1 MSFQWRRRQFCA
13 SLSLFGV
20 RSFVMSS
27 GSGKRVVGG
36 RGGKDAVSSSP
47 PAARTRAQTRA
58 DRTELNLNVISP
70 LSTTVKATIA
80 SAGPRG
86 ISPRGVPVEERSST
100 TARNEQVVV
109 PLHWV
114 VLSLP
119 QLPDPLQFPL
129 HARMISRR
137 LPRWYCHARRV
148 SRTQGVARTDVRV
161 L

>member
-58 DRTELNLNVISP
+58 DRTKMNLNVISP
-70 LSTTVKATIA
+70 RSATVKATIA
-80 SAGPRG
+80 SSGLRG
-86 ISPRGVPVEERSST
+86 ISPRGGSVKDISSGMARSKLRAGSYS
-100 TARNEQVVV
+100 
-109 PLHWV
+109 PSMG
-114 VLSLP
+114 LSLI
-119 QLPDPLQFPL
+119 
-129 HARMISRR
+129 HI
-137 LPRWYCHARRV
+137 
-148 SRTQGVARTDVRV
+148 
-161 L
+161 